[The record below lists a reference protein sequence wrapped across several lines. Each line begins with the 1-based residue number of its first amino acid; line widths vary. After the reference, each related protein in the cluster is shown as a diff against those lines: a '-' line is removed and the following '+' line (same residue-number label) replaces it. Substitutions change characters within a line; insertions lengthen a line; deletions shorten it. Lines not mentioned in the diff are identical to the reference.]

1 MGIQELI
8 SLSQKYGKD
17 PEFVLAGGGNT
28 SYKDGKNLWIK
39 ASGFPLADIGE
50 GGFARMDEDQLADI
64 WKKEYP
70 ADPESREEQALAD
83 LMDARS
89 EGETKRPSVETLLHD
104 LFPQAYVVHL
114 HPPLVNGLTCSMG
127 GKEAAEDLFPEGFVW
142 IPVVNPGY
150 VLAAEVRK
158 AVEEYTA
165 RGKGAPSLVFL
176 QNHGVFVA
184 ADTADEIDRLYNTIM
199 NRLGEAVSRRP
210 DLSPVTVDGKRVAEL
225 QEYLQDLLSVPA
237 CGFEANAEIM
247 KLLEN
252 EESFSPVSSS
262 LTPDHIVYYGDRPL
276 LVGNAAE
283 LDRQKGLIAEGLRSY
298 RQGRETDPRIVAVLG
313 FGIFAVGNTPKVVD
327 TALVLFND
335 AVKISVYAEAFGGVR
350 FMPQDKIDFIV
361 NWEVEQYRSKVNE
374 ES

>member
-8 SLSQKYGKD
+8 SLSRKYGSN

-28 SYKDGKNLWIK
+28 SYKDGKHLWIK

-50 GGFARMDEDQLADI
+50 EGFARMDEDKLAAV

-70 ADPESREEQALAD
+70 DDPDAREEQALTD
-83 LMDARS
+83 LMNARS
-89 EGETKRPSVETLLHD
+89 EGESKRPSVETLLHD

-114 HPPLVNGLTCSMG
+114 HPPLVNGLTCSMR
-127 GKEAAEDLFPEGFVW
+127 GKEAAEELFPEGFVW

-150 VLAAEVRK
+150 VLATEVK
-158 AVEEYTA
+158 GAIEEYTA

-184 ADTADEIDRLYNTIM
+184 ADTADEIDRLYKRIM
-199 NRLGEAVSRRP
+199 NSLEGAVNRQP
-210 DLSPVTVDGKRVAEL
+210 DFSPVTVDGKRVAEL
-225 QEYLQDLLSVPA
+225 QEYLQDLLSVSA
-237 CGFEANAEIM
+237 CGFETDAEIM

-252 EESFSPVSSS
+252 EQSFTPVSSS

-276 LVGNAAE
+276 LIGNAAD
-283 LDRQKGLIAEGLRSY
+283 LDRQKGLISEGWRSY
-298 RQGRETDPRIVAVLG
+298 RQGRETDPKIVAVIGLG
-313 FGIFAVGNTPKVVD
+313 VFAVGNTPKAVD
-327 TALVLFND
+327 TALVLFKD

-361 NWEVEQYRSKVNE
+361 DWEVEQYRSKLNE
-374 ES
+374 EI

>member
-8 SLSQKYGKD
+8 TLSRKYGKD

-28 SYKDGKNLWIK
+28 SCKDGKHLWIK

-50 GGFARMDEDQLADI
+50 GGFAKMDEAGLADI
-64 WKKEYP
+64 WKKDYP
-70 ADPESREEQALAD
+70 SDPEAREEQALAD
-83 LMDARS
+83 LMNARS

-114 HPPLVNGLTCSMG
+114 HPPLVNGLTCSIRG
-127 GKEAAEDLFPEGFVW
+127 EDAAEELFPEGFVW

-150 VLAAEVRK
+150 VLATEVKR

-165 RGKGAPSLVFL
+165 RGKGAPSMVFL

-184 ADTADEIDRLYNTIM
+184 ADNPDAIDRHYNTIM
-199 NRLGEAVSRRP
+199 SRLAGAVPRRP
-210 DLSPVTVDGKRVAEL
+210 DFSPVTVDGAQIGEL
-225 QEYLQDLLSVPA
+225 SEYLQELLGKPA
-237 CGFEANAEIM
+237 CGFETNAEIM

-252 EESFSPVSSS
+252 EQSFTPVSSS

-276 LVGNAAE
+276 LVGNAADM
-283 LDRQKGLIAEGLRSY
+283 DRQKGLIAEGLRSY
-298 RQGRETDPRIVAVLG
+298 RQGRAADPKIVAVVGLG
-313 FGIFAVGNTPKVVD
+313 VFALGTSPKTVD
-327 TALVLFND
+327 TSMILFRD
-335 AVKISVYAEAFGGVR
+335 AVKISVYAEGFGGVR

-361 NWEVEQYRSKVNE
+361 NWEVEQYRSKINE
-374 ES
+374 GS